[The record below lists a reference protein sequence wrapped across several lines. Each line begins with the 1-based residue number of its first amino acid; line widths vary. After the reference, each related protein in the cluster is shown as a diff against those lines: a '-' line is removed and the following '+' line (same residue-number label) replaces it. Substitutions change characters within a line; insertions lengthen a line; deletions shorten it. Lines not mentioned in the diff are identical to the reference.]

1 MLCPEFSFPLLLS
14 VSDCVCVSIVWA
26 RYIKNAYTR
35 IQTWTKKQKA
45 VLKAPFEVWLT
56 TRKALARSLS
66 CTCSNPNYQKTYK
79 KWQQVNRF
87 VMHTSL
93 LASFSFTLS
102 TSLRYRSY
110 SLSSWLYLSD
120 SLSFFTCRRRIR
132 SCQHLLSKFMS
143 LSSLHLFLPERVSGH
158 IAMRT

>member
-1 MLCPEFSFPLLLS
+1 MLCPEFSLPLLLS
-14 VSDCVCVSIVWA
+14 VSDCACVSILWA
-26 RYIKNAYTR
+26 RYIKNAYIR
-35 IQTWTKKQKA
+35 IQTWTKMQKA

-56 TRKALARSLS
+56 KRKAWARSLS
-66 CTCSNPNYQKTYK
+66 CTCLKPNYQKTYK

-93 LASFSFTLS
+93 LVSLSLTLS
-102 TSLRYRSY
+102 TRLRYGSF

-132 SCQHLLSKFMS
+132 SCQHSFSKFMP
-143 LSSLHLFLPERVSGH
+143 LSSLHLCLPERVSGH
-158 IAMRT
+158 VAIRT